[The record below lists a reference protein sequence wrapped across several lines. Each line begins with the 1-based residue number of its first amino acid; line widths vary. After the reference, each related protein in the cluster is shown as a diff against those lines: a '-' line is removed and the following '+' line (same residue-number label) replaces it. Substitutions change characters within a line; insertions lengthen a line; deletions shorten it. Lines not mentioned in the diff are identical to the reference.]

1 MHLKKTREE
10 ITKLS
15 EETLQAVMRSFL
27 TCVHLCTEEGGG
39 HLKDIVHKKFNY
51 IKKKLST
58 IVDCDVL
65 KLVSVTFSKMLFL
78 FIISSL
84 FLPHSVLHLILSNFE
99 KKMLTKSKR
108 KSLLMMNLPPP
119 PANVHKNLNF
129 QI

>member
-10 ITKLS
+10 IAKLS